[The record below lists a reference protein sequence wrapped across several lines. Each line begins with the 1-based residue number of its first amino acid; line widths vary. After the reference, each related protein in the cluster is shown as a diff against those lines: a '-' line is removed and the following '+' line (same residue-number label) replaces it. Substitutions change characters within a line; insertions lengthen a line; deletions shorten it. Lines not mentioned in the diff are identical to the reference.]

1 MKTIGIKAIITL
13 ERVLYVEVEENI
25 TEEEIQS
32 RAEREIILPTNAL
45 TLASNALAKV
55 GIKINGLD
63 LTDWEVKNYEYRQL
77 E

>member
-1 MKTIGIKAIITL
+1 MKTIGIKAVITL
-13 ERVLYVEVEENI
+13 ERVLYIEVEEDI
-25 TEEEIQS
+25 SDEEVQS
-32 RAEREIILPTNAL
+32 RAEKEIVLPTNAL
-45 TLASNALAKV
+45 ALANNALAKM

>member
-32 RAEREIILPTNAL
+32 RAEKEIVLPTNAL
-45 TLASNALAKV
+45 ALANNALAKM

>member
-13 ERVLYVEVEENI
+13 ERVLYIEVEEDI
-25 TEEEIQS
+25 SDEEVQS
-32 RAEREIILPTNAL
+32 RAEKEIVLPTNAL

-63 LTDWEVKNYEYRQL
+63 LTDWEVKNYEYKQIG
-77 E
+77 